1 MNIIGIISVNI
12 RWVINQ
18 MKRNMRVGA
27 ILKTLMD
34 YPGKI
39 FTLNYFVEKLSAAKS
54 SVSEDIVILKR
65 IFNELNLGK
74 IETITGA
81 SGGVVLKPYKS
92 KEYKEKIILKIIR
105 ELMDTNRLI
114 PGGFLYYADILY
126 NPHIVKDLGEII
138 AQEFSEYEIDY
149 VMTVETKGIPIAM
162 MTANFLNVP
171 LVVARKDN
179 RVSEGATISINYVS
193 GTTGKL
199 QTMYCAKRSIKTN
212 SKILIVDD
220 FLKGGGTI
228 RGMMDLVREFD
239 SKVVGKAVFMENIGQ
254 REKMVEDY
262 YSILQMNIVG
272 DDVVVTYNIE

>member
-1 MNIIGIISVNI
+1 
-12 RWVINQ
+12 

-27 ILKTLMD
+27 VLKTLTD
-34 YPGKI
+34 YPGQV
-39 FTLNYFVEKLSAAKS
+39 FTLNYFVEKLAAAKS

-65 IFNELNLGK
+65 IFNELDLGK

-81 SGGVVLKPYKS
+81 AGGVVIKPYKS
-92 KEYKEKIILKIIR
+92 DESKEKIVFKIIQ
-105 ELMDTNRLI
+105 ELKDDNRLI

-126 NPHIVKDLGEII
+126 NPHVVKDLGEII
-138 AQEFSEYEIDY
+138 AQRFVENEIDY

-171 LVVARKDN
+171 LVVTRKDN

-199 QTMYCAKRSIKTN
+199 QTMYCSKRSIKAN
-212 SKILIVDD
+212 SKVLIVDD

-239 SKVVGKAVFMENIGQ
+239 SEVVGKAVFMENVGQ
-254 REKMVEDY
+254 KKKMIDDY
-262 YSILQMNIVG
+262 YSILKMNIINNEVL
-272 DDVVVTYNIE
+272 VSSNIK